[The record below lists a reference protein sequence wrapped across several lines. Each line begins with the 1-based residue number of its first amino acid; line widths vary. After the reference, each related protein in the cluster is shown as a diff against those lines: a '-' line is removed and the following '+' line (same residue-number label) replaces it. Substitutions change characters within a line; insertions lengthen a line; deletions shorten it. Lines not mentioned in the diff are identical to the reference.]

1 MNFDLQLP
9 YLRQLAHSIGAFRQL
24 LRRRVIS
31 GHYLQGQA
39 YRQLE
44 KLQPQSPKFSGVHV
58 LKEYIQS
65 CTIDD
70 GSPLLS
76 ETLGAH
82 LSGLLNQRVVSTP
95 KQQHAMI

>member
-1 MNFDLQLP
+1 MNSDLQWP
-9 YLRQLAHSIGAFRQL
+9 YLLQFAHSIGAFRQL
-24 LRRRVIS
+24 LRPHVIS

-39 YRQLE
+39 YRQSE
-44 KLQPQSPKFSGVHV
+44 KFQPQSPKFLGVHV

-76 ETLGAH
+76 ETPSALIC
-82 LSGLLNQRVVSTP
+82 P
-95 KQQHAMI
+95 DF